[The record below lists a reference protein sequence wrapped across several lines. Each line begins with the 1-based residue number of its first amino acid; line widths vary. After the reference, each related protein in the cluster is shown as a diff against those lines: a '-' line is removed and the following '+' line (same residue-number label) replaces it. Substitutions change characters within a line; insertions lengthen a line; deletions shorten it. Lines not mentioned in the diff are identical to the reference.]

1 MRITHSLRLRAARF
15 MMRTPVRYRL
25 VGDSEWHEGQTEN
38 ISRSGVLFRVER
50 ASEPSAPIEMRLV
63 LPVTLFAPSTAGI
76 VLTGFVTGR
85 NGLRAFFTAS
95 IRPLKVVVNTSDP

>member
-63 LPVTLFAPSTAGI
+63 LPVTLAGEAAASI
-76 VLTGFVTGR
+76 VCLGRIVRTGKT
-85 NGLRAFFTAS
+85 LRAFTLAAKIVEYRFE
-95 IRPLKVVVNTSDP
+95 RR